1 MHPESLHRRLP
12 FRPFPGQRCAWAGC
26 GQDGAFPAPRDRHF
40 LIYYFFC
47 RDHIAEYNKAWDYYR
62 GMSTAEIDQ
71 DRTEDAHGR
80 RPTWTARGGGAG
92 PREESFLR
100 QHAARA
106 HGRAPG
112 QAHGARGTYRG
123 TYRGTWENHEPHAG
137 GEDAAEE
144 HPSRGDEATSAAS
157 SARRVPLPGAVRRAC
172 RTLGYDS
179 SAQGLPALEALK
191 GHYKALVR
199 ELHPDLNG
207 ADRTREEKLK
217 RVNAAYSLLCRHL
230 GQRKLH

>member
-26 GQDGAFPAPRDRHF
+26 GQDGSFPAPRDRHF
-40 LIYYFFC
+40 LVYYFFC

-80 RPTWTARGGGAG
+80 RPTWTARNGSG
-92 PREESFLR
+92 PRDESFLR

-106 HGRAPG
+106 HGVHG
-112 QAHGARGTYRG
+112 TCGAHARGARSSGAGSSGHAFRRG
-123 TYRGTWENHEPHAG
+123 KP
-137 GEDAAEE
+137 
-144 HPSRGDEATSAAS
+144 PP
-157 SARRVPLPGAVRRAC
+157 ARRGLLPGTVRRAC
-172 RTLGYDS
+172 RTLGYDGEQ
-179 SAQGLPALEALK
+179 ALPALEELK
-191 GHYKALVR
+191 AHYKALVR

-207 ADRTREEKLK
+207 ADRGREEELK
-217 RVNAAYSLLCRHL
+217 RVNAAYSVLCRHL
-230 GQRKLH
+230 VERKVH